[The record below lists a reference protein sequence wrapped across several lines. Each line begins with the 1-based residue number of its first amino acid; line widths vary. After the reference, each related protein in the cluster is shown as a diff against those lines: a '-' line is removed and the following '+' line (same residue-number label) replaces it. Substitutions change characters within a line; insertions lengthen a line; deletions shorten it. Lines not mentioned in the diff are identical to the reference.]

1 MTDLRLVRIGDT
13 YRGTVDLPEIQ
24 GKKKTTVHTI
34 AIIDNSG
41 SMSSYIQYVNK
52 MLVNM
57 YYKLGYKDT
66 DVVDV
71 ITFNSYVRHNTYAV
85 WDIEKKIRASGGTNM
100 AEVPSVLQ
108 HVIKDK
114 DITDLR
120 LIIFSDGDVWDGEKS
135 IQNIEYLKNNF
146 INKVN
151 IHCIT
156 VRVMNSADTKALATW
171 MNINTIGQ
179 PEMIQITYDNLYAYD
194 DMAHTFYEKFAKDNM
209 GSPLVELITDKD
221 ILQRT
226 PFSTKSKIINLRQ
239 GRNEFWLTDIPNV
252 LVCEG
257 LRFEIKVEEL
267 SAEEYIT
274 YMSTVIEEYTQK
286 LKILKL
292 VDNDEARQQTTE
304 IMEFFTKVDA
314 FINSKQ
320 DDVSKLL
327 ERPGLVARR
336 EYLKQM
342 ALKSKKSFLNQMRE
356 IANDDNI
363 TKLSSAQQAEWMQ
376 TKFINKS
383 NAKRVAK
390 AMEVAGGDFDS
401 MVREEAHNIHKHL
414 PELKKRLVDAGVK
427 EEDLTVSFVSQESV
441 LDGLEAL
448 SDCVEDGSVDELGHL
463 DLLKLVSIVGIAAN
477 GVTGAHP
484 DPMTY
489 RLNEVFPGCFV
500 SVSDLMMVNEYNMDM
515 DGGYDS
521 DDSCE
526 SYGSSKK
533 YLTPPGMP
541 DKKINTCV
549 PVVHPVIFRFMKRW
563 CYHILELSAGFGMRG
578 FIGEIPMTNSYTI
591 ATGLWS
597 MVYVL
602 DKNKSELTIKT
613 FNTLKETF
621 SIAIGKFF
629 DHVLAHFHDQPEDV
643 SFYIGNNGISNMLS
657 PIIKQ
662 DGDNTYMHRVY
673 SALYMFEFYQK
684 TRRLI
689 ARRNRDRPDLE
700 RQDLLNKL
708 FRIDLDNKTPKLS
721 PLFEPDTSEPDWY
734 SMPVELN
741 LEMYTSEFQ
750 KEFWW
755 VQYCVLLRDFF
766 NGDTAATLSPEY
778 IKSKLHLE
786 YDIVT
791 YEFFNLIAALL
802 YPNKKSRVEEEEPED
817 SGEEPKSRGTPTKG
831 RMLVPEFIGPGGYE
845 RGLRMCRDYVMQQ
858 YRNKWMARRTQ
869 KKKDE
874 TYKLTDDLVRQLVN
888 TEDITEYVNL
898 FRNGIKR
905 GTTTVEVKNPGI
917 VFPVIKERLLDP
929 NVKMPLREEKLL
941 IFLTGRTVRFENETV
956 VWNNGEPLSDRRTI
970 YSEALKQLPDANTE
984 RVREAIAQ
992 MKGFLY
998 RSGRSLEELV
1008 SKGMSDWTNRHGH
1021 GITIVNGEI
1030 TVFESFYALSGGECN
1045 SLEAY
1050 RKTVSEEE
1058 FNRYCTEHSG
1068 CCGVSQLNK

>member
-1 MTDLRLVRIGDT
+1 M
-13 YRGTVDLPEIQ
+13 
-24 GKKKTTVHTI
+24 
-34 AIIDNSG
+34 A
-41 SMSSYIQYVNK
+41 
-52 MLVNM
+52 
-57 YYKLGYKDT
+57 
-66 DVVDV
+66 
-71 ITFNSYVRHNTYAV
+71 
-85 WDIEKKIRASGGTNM
+85 RA
-100 AEVPSVLQ
+100 
-108 HVIKDK
+108 
-114 DITDLR
+114 
-120 LIIFSDGDVWDGEKS
+120 
-135 IQNIEYLKNNF
+135 
-146 INKVN
+146 
-151 IHCIT
+151 
-156 VRVMNSADTKALATW
+156 
-171 MNINTIGQ
+171 
-179 PEMIQITYDNLYAYD
+179 
-194 DMAHTFYEKFAKDNM
+194 FYEKFTKDNM
-209 GSPLVELITDKD
+209 GTPLVELITDKD

-226 PFSTKSKIINLRQ
+226 PFSTRSKMVNLRQ
-239 GRNEFWLTDIPNV
+239 GRNEFWLTDVPNT

-257 LRFEIKVEEL
+257 FQFDIKVEEL
-267 SAEEYIT
+267 SAEEHVS

-292 VDNDEARQQTTE
+292 VNNDEARQQTAE
-304 IMEFFTKVDA
+304 IMEFFTKVDI

-390 AMEVAGGDFDS
+390 AMELAGGDFDS
-401 MVREEAHNIHKHL
+401 MVREEVRNVYKNL
-414 PELKKRLVDAGVK
+414 PELRKQLADAGVK

-448 SDCVEDGSVDELGHL
+448 SDCVEDGSVDDLGHL

-500 SVSDLMMVNEYNMDM
+500 SVSDLMMVNEYNMDTS
-515 DGGYDS
+515 GGYDS

-541 DKKINTCV
+541 GKKINTCV
-549 PVVHPVIFRFMKRW
+549 PVVHPIVFRFMRRW
-563 CYHILELSAGFGMRG
+563 CQHILELSAGFGMRG
-578 FIGEIPMTNSYTI
+578 FIGEIPLTNSYTI

-597 MVYVL
+597 MVYVM
-602 DKNKSELTIKT
+602 DKNKSELTVKT
-613 FNTLKETF
+613 FETLKETF
-621 SIAIGKFF
+621 SIAIGRFF
-629 DHVLAHFHDQPEDV
+629 DHVLTHFHDQPEDV

-657 PIIKQ
+657 PIMKQ
-662 DGDNTYMHRVY
+662 NGDNTYMHRVY

-684 TRRLI
+684 TRRLVV
-689 ARRNRDRPDLE
+689 RRNHDRPDLE
-700 RQDLLNKL
+700 REDLLNKL
-708 FRIDLDNKTPKLS
+708 FRIDLDRKTPGLS
-721 PLFEPDTSEPDWY
+721 PLFEPDTEPNWY
-734 SMPVELN
+734 SVPVELN
-741 LEMYTSEFQ
+741 LDMYTSEFQ

-755 VQYCVLLRDFF
+755 VQYSVLLRDFF

-802 YPNKKSRVEEEEPED
+802 YPNKKSRVEEFEGSSTEQWT
-817 SGEEPKSRGTPTKG
+817 RGTPTNG
-831 RMLVPEFIGPGGYE
+831 RMLVPEFIGTGGYE
-845 RGLRMCRDYVMQQ
+845 RGMKMCRDYVMQQ
-858 YRNKWMARRTQ
+858 YRNKWMAQRTQ

-874 TYKLTDDLVRQLVN
+874 VYKLADDIVRRLVT
-888 TEDITEYVNL
+888 TEDMNEYTNL
-898 FRNGIKR
+898 FRTGVTR
-905 GTTTVEVKNPGI
+905 GTSRVEVKNPGI
-917 VFPVIKERLLDP
+917 VFPLIKERLLDP
-929 NVKMPLREEKLL
+929 DVKMPLREEKLL
-941 IFLTGRTVRFENETV
+941 VFLTGKHNGSL

-970 YSEALKQLPDANTE
+970 YSEALKQLPEIDTE

-998 RSGRSLEELV
+998 RSGRSLEEL
-1008 SKGMSDWTNRHGH
+1008 SATGMTDWTNRHGY
-1021 GITIVNGEI
+1021 GIKIVDGVM
-1030 TVFESFYALSGGECN
+1030 TVFESFYSLSGGECN

-1050 RKTVSEEE
+1050 KKMVSPEE
-1058 FNRYCTEHSG
+1058 FHRYCETHQG
-1068 CCGVSQLNK
+1068 CPNVPEV